1 MTLEDETGIANV
13 VVWPRVWER
22 HRRSARSAVALCVL
36 GHVERA
42 GSVVHVIADQMA
54 DLSDLL
60 DGIAGRSRDFR

>member
-1 MTLEDETGIANV
+1 
-13 VVWPRVWER
+13 
-22 HRRSARSAVALCVL
+22 VALCVL